1 MKILRLPQ
9 VLDRVGKSKA
19 SVYRDEAAG
28 RFPKRIALGANS
40 VGWLESEIDSWIEAR
55 AAARDDAKALA
66 AVSEDAEARDAEAR
80 NARCRETAHPQ
91 TP

>member
-1 MKILRLPQ
+1 MKILRLPT

-40 VGWLESEIDSWIEAR
+40 VGWLESEIDAWIEER
-55 AAARDDAKALA
+55 AA
-66 AVSEDAEARDAEAR
+66 E
-80 NARCRETAHPQ
+80 REVT
-91 TP
+91 